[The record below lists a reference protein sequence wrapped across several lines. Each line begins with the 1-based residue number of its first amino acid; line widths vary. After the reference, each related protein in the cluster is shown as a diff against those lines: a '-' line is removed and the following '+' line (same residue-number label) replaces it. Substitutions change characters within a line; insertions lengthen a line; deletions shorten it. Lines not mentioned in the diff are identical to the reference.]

1 MALVV
6 SWAKAGTAMAHI
18 RAATAALLASILVDI
33 MDTPSIGS
41 IRPAAC
47 PDRSGVRIPWIVTF
61 GVTVF

>member
-1 MALVV
+1 
-6 SWAKAGTAMAHI
+6 MAHI
-18 RAATAALLASILVDI
+18 WAATAALLASELVDI

-41 IRPAAC
+41 ILPAAC

>member
-33 MDTPSIGS
+33 MDTPPSDQSGLQ
-41 IRPAAC
+41 PAPTGRAC
-47 PDRSGVRIPWIVTF
+47 V
-61 GVTVF
+61 